1 MHLTFKRDW
10 RGYRE
15 GQTTNVPAT
24 IARAALAVGAADHAS
39 NEKARASER
48 VETAVRRAPEN
59 AAERTEAPEP
69 RYQGYGWWSVG
80 DAKVQAPEDAD
91 PEDVLRK
98 ADDG

>member
-15 GQTTNVPAT
+15 GQTTNVPAQV
-24 IARAALAVGAADHAS
+24 ARSALASGAAVHAGS
-39 NEKARASER
+39 EKATASDR

-59 AAERTEAPEP
+59 AADRTEAPEP

-80 DAKVQAPEDAD
+80 ETKVQAPEDAD